1 MATKDTTIVIRTA
14 TAADEAALRKVA
26 VLDGARQAPSGS
38 VLVAEAGGQIRAAY
52 GTDDG
57 SYVAD
62 PFWYSAELV
71 ELMRIHSAAMSRPVT
86 MQRSR
91 FGRAGFRHGAT
102 AFAGS
107 R

>member
-14 TAADEAALRKVA
+14 TANDGVELAKVA
-26 VLDGARQAPSGS
+26 ALDGARQAPSGS
-38 VLVAEAGGQIRAAY
+38 VLVAEAGGRLRAAY
-52 GTDDG
+52 GIDDG

-71 ELMRIHSAAMSRPVT
+71 ELMRIHAAAMAAPVQ
-86 MQRSR
+86 MPARRLRRSL
-91 FGRAGFRHGAT
+91 GFRAP
-102 AFAGS
+102 ALAGG